1 MADIALPQRGELRQA
16 NYLQFATRYD
26 MIRSSGRHV
35 SCIRSHTSYR
45 FRMVQAFSVPFY
57 QHLRIPSMHG
67 CEGSHRFLD
76 PSVPWTPLESSPGQ
90 YLAAVGTCWKHLETI
105 GTPCWFSIPKRYYSQ
120 LKKIRTSE
128 GEWDSA
134 FESNLTEY
142 QVTRAKRI
150 SMESENL

>member
-1 MADIALPQRGELRQA
+1 MHKIS
-16 NYLQFATRYD
+16 YILQVQD
-26 MIRSSGRHV
+26 GSGFQCPIL
-35 SCIRSHTSYR
+35 SASPYS
-45 FRMVQAFSVPFY
+45 Q
-57 QHLRIPSMHG
+57 HG